1 MPKKFVVG
9 KDVDRNKV
17 TLFKLFYLTYTNDL
31 QFADPSIEYPSDEDS
46 GNEEEFEIKIPTL
59 DEFMNEIEKDD
70 EIIHQLN
77 AQEEKD
83 NKEDNAL
90 DKNDGMIS
98 MDYCKFLTDRRI
110 RDE

>member
-1 MPKKFVVG
+1 
-9 KDVDRNKV
+9 
-17 TLFKLFYLTYTNDL
+17 
-31 QFADPSIEYPSDEDS
+31 
-46 GNEEEFEIKIPTL
+46 
-59 DEFMNEIEKDD
+59 MNEIEKDD